1 MRATSVVELRRS
13 KGVEKETRPTT
24 QSLLVSEQK
33 PTVHLLLLE
42 SFLKKKKIKII
53 SLLGLFYMFQVV

>member
-42 SFLKKKKIKII
+42 SFLKKKK
-53 SLLGLFYMFQVV
+53 

>member
-1 MRATSVVELRRS
+1 MRATSVVELRHS

-24 QSLLVSEQK
+24 QGLLVSEQK

-42 SFLKKKKIKII
+42 IFLKKKIII
-53 SLLGLFYMFQVV
+53 SVLSLFYMFQIV